1 MFKILMLS
9 KITIVLTIF
18 VNNTGN
24 LHVNTSSFFLFFF
37 EKAIHTAVKIE
48 QVMDSL
54 SFFKK

>member
-37 EKAIHTAVKIE
+37 FEKAIHTAVKIE
-48 QVMDSL
+48 
-54 SFFKK
+54 